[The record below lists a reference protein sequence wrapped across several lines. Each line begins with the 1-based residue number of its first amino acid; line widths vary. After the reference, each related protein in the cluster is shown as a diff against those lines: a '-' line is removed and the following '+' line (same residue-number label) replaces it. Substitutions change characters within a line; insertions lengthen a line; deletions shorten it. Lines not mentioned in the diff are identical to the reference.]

1 MKKLI
6 TLLMLTAV
14 VLTGCKTKERVVEHY
29 KHDTLTVDRWQ
40 RDSIYV
46 ELLKHDSVT
55 IREKGDTVLIEK
67 WHTQWRDRWRDRE
80 VHDSIYISKV
90 DTVTVVQTEKPSEA
104 LTKWQK
110 FRIKLAN
117 VLLWV
122 VGIGIAWGIFRIV
135 KKQLL

>member
-1 MKKLI
+1 MKKMI
-6 TLLMLTAV
+6 TLLMLVAV
-14 VLTGCKTKERVVEHY
+14 VLTGCKTKERIIEHY
-29 KHDTLTVDRWQ
+29 QHDTLTVDRWQ

-80 VHDSIYISKV
+80 VHDSIYISKT
-90 DTVTVVQTEKPSEA
+90 DTVTVVQSAESQP

-110 FRIKLAN
+110 FRIHLAN
-117 VLLWV
+117 VLLWI

-135 KKQLL
+135 KKQLP

>member
-14 VLTGCKTKERVVEHY
+14 MMTGCKTKERVVEHY
-29 KHDTLTVDRWQ
+29 QHDTLTVDRWQ

-80 VHDSIYISKV
+80 VHDSIYISKT
-90 DTVTVVQTEKPSEA
+90 DTVTVVQSAESQP

>member
-6 TLLMLTAV
+6 TLLMIAAV
-14 VLTGCKTKERVVEHY
+14 MMVGCKTKERVVEHY

-55 IREKGDTVLIEK
+55 IREKGDTLLIEK

-80 VHDSIYISKV
+80 VHDSIYISKT
-90 DTVTVVQTEKPSEA
+90 DTVTVVQSAESQP

-122 VGIGIAWGIFRIV
+122 VGIGIAWGILRIV

>member
-1 MKKLI
+1 MKKMI
-6 TLLMLTAV
+6 TLLMLVAV
-14 VLTGCKTKERVVEHY
+14 VLTGCKTKERVVEHH

-40 RDSIYV
+40 RDSIFI
-46 ELLKHDSVT
+46 ETMKHDSVT
-55 IREKGDTVLIEK
+55 IKEKGDTVLIEK
-67 WHTQWRDRWRDRE
+67 WHTQWKDRWRDRE
-80 VHDSIYISKV
+80 VHDSIYISKT
-90 DTVTVVQTEKPSEA
+90 DTVTVVQSAESQP

>member
-1 MKKLI
+1 MKKMI
-6 TLLMLTAV
+6 TLLMLVVV

-40 RDSIYV
+40 RDSIFI
-46 ELLKHDSVT
+46 ETLKHDSVT
-55 IREKGDTVLIEK
+55 IKEKGDTVLIEK

-80 VHDSIYISKV
+80 VHDSIYISKT
-90 DTVTVVQTEKPSEA
+90 DTLTVVQTAESQP

-135 KKQLL
+135 KKSLP